1 MKKRGIS
8 VEIDT
13 ADTDKTVLTVPNN
26 RIAYITE
33 IQIRN
38 PNASAARVRLWDK
51 YTINSTSYSK
61 KKLDVT
67 VAANDT
73 VVFDTKDAKHVIGEL
88 VAQSDTVP
96 VQIYVGVE
104 LT

>member
-1 MKKRGIS
+1 MKKRGIYKEVS
-8 VEIDT
+8 D
-13 ADTDKTVLTVPNN
+13 ADTDTTILTVPNN

-51 YTINSTSYSK
+51 YTIDTTSYSK
-61 KKLDVT
+61 QKLDVT

-73 VVFDTKDAKHVIGEL
+73 VVFDTKDAKHIIGQL
-88 VAQSDTVP
+88 VAQSDTAP

-104 LT
+104 LI